1 VERKSAIIIGG
12 GLGGLIAAIK
22 LKESGRN
29 FTLIEKNPKV
39 GGTWYDNRYPGC
51 ACDVPVALYQL
62 SFAPSVLWSRIYP
75 QAHEVQAYAEEL
87 VQRYQLTP
95 HIRLGTAAETVEWV
109 AASKTWRATTSTGKT
124 VEGDILIGA
133 LGQLNRPAW
142 PDIPGIET
150 FKGAAMH
157 TARWDDT
164 VSWAG
169 KRVGVVGSA
178 ASAVQAIPEL
188 AKTAAHLTVFQR
200 TPNWMIPR
208 NDQPVTDEFK
218 TLMMSNLEA
227 AAKVQDLN
235 RNLIFEHADGLTW
248 HAFSFTDEGR
258 AALTRQALDHLH
270 DQVSD
275 PELRAKLT
283 PDYPVGCKR
292 ILICDDFY
300 PTLQLPHVSLETDP
314 IARVTPE
321 GVEMKSGTHHA
332 FDILVFATGFN
343 TSDWRWSVDV
353 QGPNETLNEAWSGGA
368 EAHRGVTVAGFPNF
382 FVLYGPNTN
391 LGRNSI
397 TYMLEAQVGYVI
409 DALDRMETGGLVTLQ
424 PRADIQSRYN
434 DALQKELAETVWGDP
449 ACGQS
454 WYKAADGKITQN
466 WSRPAREF
474 KEMLYELRLEEFETA

>member
-1 VERKSAIIIGG
+1 VRW
-12 GLGGLIAAIK
+12 AAV
-22 LKESGRN
+22 LANSGMAW
-29 FTLIEKNPKV
+29 T
-39 GGTWYDNRYPGC
+39 
-51 ACDVPVALYQL
+51 AL
-62 SFAPSVLWSRIYP
+62 
-75 QAHEVQAYAEEL
+75 
-87 VQRYQLTP
+87 
-95 HIRLGTAAETVEWV
+95 AAE
-109 AASKTWRATTSTGKT
+109 
-124 VEGDILIGA
+124 
-133 LGQLNRPAW
+133 
-142 PDIPGIET
+142 
-150 FKGAAMH
+150 H

-208 NDQPVTDEFK
+208 NDQPVTDELK
-218 TLMMSNLEA
+218 ALMMSNLEA
-227 AAKVQDLN
+227 AAKIQDLN
-235 RNLIFEHADGLTW
+235 RNLIFENADGLTW

-321 GVEMKSGTHHA
+321 GVEMKSGAHHA

-353 QGPNETLNEAWSGGA
+353 QGPNETLNEAWAGGA

-391 LGRNSI
+391 LGHNSI

-434 DALQKELAETVWGDP
+434 EALQKELAETVWGDP